1 MNTQPKPIIVQPEA
15 GKNLHFPGGDVAS
28 IMLSGEQTG
37 GALAVVA
44 GTQAPDSGPPLHIH
58 SKEDELF
65 LIVGGNYSFFTN
77 ERWVEVDA
85 GGAVYLPNGIAHRY
99 RNIGTT
105 TGRHWVIMTPSGWE
119 LFMTQYANELANP
132 DGADPNRMVE
142 ITREHGIEHIEE
154 K

>member
-65 LIVGGNYSFFTN
+65 LIVGGNYSFFTSLSKHWN
-77 ERWVEVDA
+77 DNWSSLGYHDSIRL
-85 GGAVYLPNGIAHRY
+85 GAIHDPVCQRVGKPGWSRPESNG
-99 RNIGTT
+99 
-105 TGRHWVIMTPSGWE
+105 
-119 LFMTQYANELANP
+119 
-132 DGADPNRMVE
+132 
-142 ITREHGIEHIEE
+142 
-154 K
+154 